1 MFIIIVIVSF
11 ATSFFSSYV
20 VLKDRDKFGM
30 AFSDWQRVRGIQDKD
45 LSKTEYNEEGTEVT
59 VTLKDGKKFIFRW
72 TEDGWVVEEV
82 KEDDPHLKTYLIHH
96 LESTGSE
103 NEVPVL
109 QHDCTCR
116 IVKEKHM
123 KF

>member
-59 VTLKDGKKFIFRW
+59 VTLKDGRKFIFRW

-82 KEDDPHLKTYLIHH
+82 KEEDPAS
-96 LESTGSE
+96 EDPASEDSSNSSDSSNSGSSSSGGT
-103 NEVPVL
+103 
-109 QHDCTCR
+109 QAGSRSYAC
-116 IVKEKHM
+116 
-123 KF
+123 